1 VTNTAG
7 PCSFCEIRVGSRL
20 SSGVW
25 SVERGNLENVDLA
38 SEVLIVRFEDNA
50 VQF

>member
-1 VTNTAG
+1 
-7 PCSFCEIRVGSRL
+7 
-20 SSGVW
+20 VW